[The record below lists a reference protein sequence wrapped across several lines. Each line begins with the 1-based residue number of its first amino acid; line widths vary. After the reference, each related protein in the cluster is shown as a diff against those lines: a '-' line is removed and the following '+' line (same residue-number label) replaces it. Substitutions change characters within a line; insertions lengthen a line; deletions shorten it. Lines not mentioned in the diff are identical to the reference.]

1 MADNQ
6 PDGFAEAQA
15 RNTRCRRCGG
25 LLEMRGDPD
34 RIVCPPQDIRD
45 LIESSLRRGTDE
57 VASDQARVPEK
68 LQEQMRRWRRDN
80 VHPLRR
86 LLLRVRRMLKG
97 PSPAGHFGYVA
108 FKGDMFCRT
117 CGEKSVG
124 GRAVTYS
131 HEDTGNVLKR
141 LLDWL
146 KKRRLFVIAL
156 RGNSSYKSVTGLI
169 DLSRLVAHAAFPVY
183 GLKGSPLGLRLEG
196 IGWSSK
202 GNGRPV
208 DRVTLTYVATGPKG
222 AQQAIELSQHADT
235 TGVSNESRLS
245 SELLAILSLVTSHG
259 SEELRR
265 EYLRRGNIH
274 RDWNLARISHTERRR
289 LTVEVDG
296 APADVELA
304 FWWEPEP
311 VVVAHIMR
319 DGDSILATSI
329 GITHVRL
336 LSLLKTMVVLQRD
349 PETLAGHQQEYEQ
362 TYRYRTSL
370 RCSTPSWNKAK
381 RIEVQLGSVGPIGDS
396 LRQYQDSIGNMR
408 MKYIR
413 QSWIQKLR
421 RALGTNRGGM
431 PRMYT
436 LSTRGGIPIRQTKL
450 APDGLEF
457 SEDVSEARWVEES
470 FSAFG
475 TLRSLL
481 PDGFAAYARIFHPAY
496 LNRDEERPVRWS
508 TVASW
513 TGRTVHPLMQF
524 ERIAGLSE
532 DPHDMYKDPPWG
544 SLPKHRSIPEREC
557 RTLVE
562 VLRSFTSTP
571 GNCFFCLWEGYGN
584 IDTRL
589 YKASSRVRAPGR
601 DYLLFRGPIDAIMAF
616 ITRDGPFWGHS
627 PNIWWPENRAWC
639 VATDIDLFDTYVGG
653 SEDCIE
659 AVLSN
664 PDLEA
669 LPTTLD
675 ARLDLGGDTINA
687 RDL

>member
-1 MADNQ
+1 MHE
-6 PDGFAEAQA
+6 PVIPAE
-15 RNTRCRRCGG
+15 NTRCHRCGG
-25 LLEMRGDPD
+25 LLGMGQAMLLRAETRQVDQ
-34 RIVCPPQDIRD
+34 IPQDP
-45 LIESSLRRGTDE
+45 LGLLESSLQRHMDE
-57 VASDQARVPEK
+57 MASDPARVLET
-68 LQEQMRRWRRDN
+68 LREQMGRSRSGN

-86 LLLRVRRMLKG
+86 LLLRLRRMLKG
-97 PSPAGHFGYVA
+97 PSSVGHFGYAA

-117 CGEKSVG
+117 CGEKSIE
-124 GRAVTYS
+124 GRAATYS
-131 HEDTGNVLKR
+131 HEGTGNVLKR
-141 LLDWL
+141 LLYWL
-146 KKRRLFVIAL
+146 KRKCLFVAFL
-156 RGNSSYKSVTGLI
+156 TRKSRYENEEGLI
-169 DLSRLVAHAAFPVY
+169 DLPRLLADAAFPVY
-183 GLKGSPLGLRLEG
+183 GLKGSPLGLRLGG
-196 IGWSSK
+196 IGCSRK
-202 GNGRPV
+202 GNGRTV
-208 DRVTLTYVATGPKG
+208 ERVTLTYVAGGPKG

-245 SELLAILSLVTSHG
+245 RELLAILSLVKSHG
-259 SEELRR
+259 SEELKG

-274 RDWNLARISHTERRR
+274 RDWNLARISSAERRR
-289 LTVEVDG
+289 FTVEVDG
-296 APADVELA
+296 APGDVELA

-311 VVVAHIMR
+311 VVLAHIVR

-329 GITHVRL
+329 GITYVRL

-349 PETLAGHQQEYEQ
+349 PETLAGHQQEHEQ

-381 RIEVQLGSVGPIGDS
+381 RIEVQVGSVGSTGDNI
-396 LRQYQDSIGNMR
+396 RQYQDSIGDMR
-408 MKYIR
+408 RKYIR
-413 QSWIQKLR
+413 RSWIQRLG
-421 RALGTNRGGM
+421 RALGTKRGGM

-436 LSTRGGIPIRQTKL
+436 PSTRGGTPIRQTKL
-450 APDGLEF
+450 APDGVEF
-457 SEDVSEARWVEES
+457 SEDVSEARWVEERL
-470 FSAFG
+470 SAFG

-481 PDGFAAYARIFHPAY
+481 PNGFAAYARIFHPAY

-562 VLRSFTSTP
+562 VLRSSTSTP

-601 DYLLFRGPIDAIMAF
+601 DYLLFRGPIDAILAF

-627 PNIWWPENRAWC
+627 PNIWWPEDRAWC

-653 SEDCIE
+653 NRECIE
-659 AVLSN
+659 AIMSN

-669 LPTTLD
+669 LPTTID
-675 ARLDLGGDTINA
+675 ARLDLHGDTINA

>member
-1 MADNQ
+1 MHE
-6 PDGFAEAQA
+6 PVIPAE
-15 RNTRCRRCGG
+15 NTRCRRCGG
-25 LLEMRGDPD
+25 LLEMRVDPD
-34 RIVCPPQDIRD
+34 QMVCPPQDILD
-45 LIESSLRRGTDE
+45 LFESSRQRHTDE
-57 VASDQARVPEK
+57 VASDPARVPEK
-68 LQEQMRRWRRDN
+68 LQEQMDRWRRDN

-117 CGEKSVG
+117 CGEKSIE
-124 GRAVTYS
+124 GRAATYS
-131 HEDTGNVLKR
+131 SDDNGNVLKR
-141 LLDWL
+141 LLYWL
-146 KKRRLFVIAL
+146 KKRRLFVAFL
-156 RGNSSYKSVTGLI
+156 TRKSRYENEEGLI
-169 DLSRLVAHAAFPVY
+169 DLHRLVADAAFPVY
-183 GLKGSPLGLRLEG
+183 GLKGSPLGLRLG
-196 IGWSSK
+196 GVGWSSK
-202 GNGRPV
+202 GNGNPV
-208 DRVTLTYVATGPKG
+208 VRVTLTYVARGPKG

-265 EYLRRGNIH
+265 EYQRRGNIH
-274 RDWNLARISHTERRR
+274 RDWNLARISSAERRR

-311 VVVAHIMR
+311 VGLAHIMR
-319 DGDSILATSI
+319 DSDSILATSI

-349 PETLAGHQQEYEQ
+349 PETLANHQQEREQ

-370 RCSTPSWNKAK
+370 RRSTPSWNKAK
-381 RIEVQLGSVGPIGDS
+381 RIEVQVGSVAPTGDS
-396 LRQYQDSIGNMR
+396 LRQYQDSIGDMR
-408 MKYIR
+408 RKYIR
-413 QSWIQKLR
+413 RSWIQRLG
-421 RALGTNRGGM
+421 RALGTKRGGM
-431 PRMYT
+431 SSMSM
-436 LSTRGGIPIRQTKL
+436 LSTRGGTPIRQTKL
-450 APDGLEF
+450 APDGVEF
-457 SEDVSEARWVEES
+457 SEDVSEASWVEES
-470 FSAFG
+470 LSAFG

-481 PDGFAAYARIFHPAY
+481 PEGFAAYARIFHPAY
-496 LNRDEERPVRWS
+496 LNKDEERPVRWS

-524 ERIAGLSE
+524 PRIAGLSE
-532 DPHDMYKDPPWG
+532 DSHDMYKDPPWG
-544 SLPKHRSIPEREC
+544 SLPQHRSIPEREC

-562 VLRSFTSTP
+562 VLRGFTSTP
-571 GNCFFCLWEGYGN
+571 DSCYFCLWEGYGN

-627 PNIWWPENRAWC
+627 PSIWWPEDRAWC
-639 VATDIDLFDTYVGG
+639 VARDIDLFDTYVGG
-653 SEDCIE
+653 SEECIE